1 MRKFIRNLILPVL
14 FPMLGCGVA
23 NARHDADRE
32 NTSLETTGNMTYV
45 ESRPVTG
52 YYSLE
57 IGRKSVLATYL
68 SPLKYHGTS
77 YTLSG
82 EWSKAMPF
90 NPRNAIM
97 HFDGKVCFDNLSNP
111 AGTARMIGLN
121 AGFKWGI
128 SWRNVFPNG
137 VQVTAGGSVDIDG
150 GAYYL
155 LRNGN
160 NPVQAM
166 ATVAI
171 SARLSASR
179 PFRIGA
185 IDFLIADKVSVPS
198 LSVFFSP
205 EYGET
210 YYEIY
215 LGNHKNLVHAAWP
228 GNYFGLNNLLSLD
241 LRFGRTTLRLGYRCN
256 ILSTKVSEIVTRRI
270 EHTVVVGI
278 VCEWLS
284 LGPKSVSPSDT
295 RIINALY

>member
-1 MRKFIRNLILPVL
+1 
-14 FPMLGCGVA
+14 
-23 NARHDADRE
+23 
-32 NTSLETTGNMTYV
+32 
-45 ESRPVTG
+45 
-52 YYSLE
+52 
-57 IGRKSVLATYL
+57 
-68 SPLKYHGTS
+68 
-77 YTLSG
+77 
-82 EWSKAMPF
+82 
-90 NPRNAIM
+90 M

-137 VQVTAGGSVDIDG
+137 VQVTGGGSVDIDG

-166 ATVAI
+166 ATAAI

-215 LGNHKNLVHAAWP
+215 LGNHSGLVHAGWW
-228 GNYFGLNNLLSLD
+228 GNNFRIDNLLSATFD
-241 LRFGRTTLRLGYRCN
+241 FGRTAAMIGYRFSVDTQWAN
-256 ILSTKVSEIVTRRI
+256 NLNTKIFTHSLVL
-270 EHTVVVGI
+270 GI
-278 VCEWLS
+278 VP
-284 LGPKSVSPSDT
+284 GVSVLK
-295 RIINALY
+295 RNL

>member
-1 MRKFIRNLILPVL
+1 MRKFIRNLILPIL

-32 NTSLETTGNMTYV
+32 NTAPETTGNMTYV

-137 VQVTAGGSVDIDG
+137 VQVTGGGSVDIDG

-166 ATVAI
+166 ATAAI

-215 LGNHKNLVHAAWP
+215 LGNHSGLVHAGWW
-228 GNYFGLNNLLSLD
+228 GNNFRIDNLLSATFD
-241 LRFGRTTLRLGYRCN
+241 FGRTAAMIGYRFSVDTQWAN
-256 ILSTKVSEIVTRRI
+256 NLNTKIFTHSLVL
-270 EHTVVVGI
+270 GI
-278 VCEWLS
+278 VPGGIGLKNKPLRNPTETKYS
-284 LGPKSVSPSDT
+284 
-295 RIINALY
+295 IY